1 MKEKII
7 EIDNDVKLA
16 IGMHDDSD
24 GYALEV
30 REDIYDA
37 DGGWMELP
45 LSINLS
51 RADLFQIMKAIGTE
65 LRKKA
70 NQELHYCERRE
81 NGGFFECQRICR
93 HCKYVQSCTEW
104 TTG

>member
-1 MKEKII
+1 MKGKII
-7 EIDNDVKLA
+7 EINNAATLA
-16 IGMHDDSD
+16 IGTHDDGD
-24 GYALEV
+24 GYSIELKDLVLIRGRWVEV
-30 REDIYDA
+30 TAGE
-37 DGGWMELP
+37 
-45 LSINLS
+45 NLS

-65 LRKKA
+65 LRKNA

-104 TTG
+104 